1 MKNPFDFFDEIYC
14 INLDH
19 RTDRW
24 KAWCKMNLIDLEL
37 QIE

>member
-24 KAWCKMNLIDLEL
+24 KDVQMNLINLEL